1 MSAPVIIFD
10 LDGTLVDT
18 LSDLQAAVNAMLAE
32 RGQLPLPPDEVA
44 AMVGDGT
51 TMLVE
56 RALAARG
63 LGDAPLAPALDRFL
77 ALYGAAPTRSSRPF
91 PGVPEVLARLAAEGM
106 RLAVCTNK
114 PSHLTASV
122 LRDLWLDGFFA
133 AVLGG
138 DSLPERKPHPA
149 PLRAILARLDGETGA
164 AAMVGDHRN
173 DMLAAEAAGIPAVFA
188 RYGYGGATL
197 GGFEPAAAIDRF
209 DELPRALALIL
220 SATRRDGR

>member
-1 MSAPVIIFD
+1 MATPVIIFD
-10 LDGTLVDT
+10 LDGTLVDS
-18 LSDLQAAVNAMLAE
+18 LSDLQTAVNAVLAE
-32 RGQLPLPPDEVA
+32 RGQLPLPRDEVA

-63 LGDAPLAPALDRFL
+63 LGDVPLAPALDRFL
-77 ALYGAAPTRSSRPF
+77 TLYGAAPTRYSRPF
-91 PGVPEVLARLAAEGM
+91 PGVPEGLARLADEGM

-114 PSHLTASV
+114 PAHLTARV
-122 LRDLWLDGFFA
+122 LRDLRLEGCFA

-149 PLRAILARLDGETGA
+149 PLRAILARLGGEPVC

-173 DMLAAEAAGIPAVFA
+173 DVLAAEAAGMPAVFA
-188 RYGYGGATL
+188 RYGYGNATL
-197 GGFEPAAAIDRF
+197 DGLTPAAAVDRF

-220 SATRRDGR
+220 PAGRPGGR